1 MFILK
6 VFRIFVSEIYEVCDA
21 TFLDRATSSDKNDKW
36 YNQNSAFE
44 ITKNSDSKT
53 VNLPQQSSMMALF
66 ANGGNTWASSLI
78 FEPPF
83 AFEVDIELLVTG
95 LQLEV
100 RGNSFTTCGLNSS
113 GHYKIVV
120 TGTTVEKWLNGSLIE
135 PISQREITGLNAIG
149 FRGQIGKIKYSNF
162 VIYPIG

>member
-1 MFILK
+1 MVWHYFIFL
-6 VFRIFVSEIYEVCDA
+6 SETYSLIDA
-21 TFLDRATSSDKNDKW
+21 TFLDRATSTDHNDNW
-36 YNQNSAFE
+36 YNQSSAFE
-44 ITKNSDSKT
+44 ITQNSDSKT

-66 ANGGNTWASSLI
+66 ANGDNTWASGQV

-83 AFEVDIELLVTG
+83 AFEVDIEVLVTG

-100 RGNSFTTCGLNSS
+100 RGSSFTTCSLNSS

-120 TGTTVEKWLNGSLIE
+120 TGTTVEKWLNGTLIE
-135 PISQREITGLNAIG
+135 SISQREITGLNAIG

-162 VIYPIG
+162 VIYPI